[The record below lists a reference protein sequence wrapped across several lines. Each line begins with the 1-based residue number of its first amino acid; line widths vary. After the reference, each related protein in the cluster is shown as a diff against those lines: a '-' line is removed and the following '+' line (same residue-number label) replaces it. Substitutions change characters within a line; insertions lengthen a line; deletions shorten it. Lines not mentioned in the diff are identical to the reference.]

1 MSRRSAGSIFPLFL
15 FRHGPE
21 APCHG
26 RGFGLGALLRDTRA
40 TNGLLAGECSRM
52 MVAMETSLNAE
63 LTVSTIETLRNR
75 IDERFPK
82 SGLGTVCGTLLD
94 IAYQS
99 KVRAEQIARPRV
111 RLRIVSAIL
120 IILGVVVAGYS
131 VLMLDLSWGRFNAGE
146 FVQIIESSIHT
157 IILVGAA
164 GFFLVTIEIRIK
176 RARVIEA
183 LHELQGS
190 RARD

>member
-1 MSRRSAGSIFPLFL
+1 
-15 FRHGPE
+15 
-21 APCHG
+21 
-26 RGFGLGALLRDTRA
+26 
-40 TNGLLAGECSRM
+40 M

-131 VLMLDLSWGRFNAGE
+131 VLMLDLSWG
-146 FVQIIESSIHT
+146 SIQC
-157 IILVGAA
+157 G
-164 GFFLVTIEIRIK
+164 
-176 RARVIEA
+176 
-183 LHELQGS
+183 
-190 RARD
+190 